1 MELVL
6 TDEKMIEILRYE
18 ERAQGTEANGV
29 RYSITF
35 PENSGLNVKSLQIAL
50 TEEQLADAKIVNN
63 AQTITLPEVKL
74 ESIYYSVYS
83 TGEELVATLAP
94 ALITTE
100 G

>member
-6 TDEKMIEILRYE
+6 TNGKVIEILRYE

-35 PENSGLNVKSLQIAL
+35 LENSGLNVKSLQIAL
-50 TEEQLADAKIVNN
+50 TDDQLVDAKIINN
-63 AQTITLPEVKL
+63 AQTIVLPEVKL

-94 ALITTE
+94 ALITIE
-100 G
+100 D